1 MLFVAYSGV
10 ARRKGGRR
18 TGWRSITHCD
28 PSSYGKPQVIE
39 DVFQFLDGV
48 QAFAQHCGESR
59 TYFRAESA
67 EAGRRPEPQPSIGR
81 GYWFLGRFHQFSERD
96 ERQLLSRFRRRAD
109 EFLGRVPTVW
119 ESIIIARHHGLPVR
133 LLDWTANPL
142 VALYFA
148 AHFKQEEERKADADI
163 KLWAISRYPDEED
176 CLNERILNEEIAPL
190 GVPGIKVVYP
200 FSADPRIT
208 RQSGCFTIHPFP
220 WEPLPKVAAAK
231 TQFKREELDIE
242 FMTSW
247 TIRGERKG
255 GIMEQLCRMDITA
268 RTVFPDLDGLAE
280 GLCQELALRGNN
292 VEPARSPNGEGRR
305 RG

>member
-1 MLFVAYSGV
+1 
-10 ARRKGGRR
+10 
-18 TGWRSITHCD
+18 
-28 PSSYGKPQVIE
+28 
-39 DVFQFLDGV
+39 VFQFLDGV
-48 QAFAQHCGESR
+48 QGFAQHCGESR

-67 EAGRRPEPQPSIGR
+67 EAGRQPEPQPSIGR
-81 GYWFLGRFHQFSERD
+81 GYRFLGRFHQFSERD
-96 ERQLLSRFRRRAD
+96 EKQLLSRFRRRAY

-148 AHFKQEEERKADADI
+148 AHFRQEEERKAEADI
-163 KLWAISRYPDEED
+163 KLWAISGYPDEED
-176 CLNERILNEEIAPL
+176 KFNEQILNEQIAPL
-190 GVPGIKVVYP
+190 EVPGIKLVYP

-220 WEPLPKVAAAK
+220 WEALPKIASAG
-231 TQFKREELDIE
+231 TQFKPDELDIE
-242 FMTSW
+242 FITSW
-247 TIRGERKG
+247 TIRGERKA

-280 GLCQELALRGNN
+280 GLCQELVLRGN
-292 VEPARSPNGEGRR
+292 PARQPGKPNS
-305 RG
+305 